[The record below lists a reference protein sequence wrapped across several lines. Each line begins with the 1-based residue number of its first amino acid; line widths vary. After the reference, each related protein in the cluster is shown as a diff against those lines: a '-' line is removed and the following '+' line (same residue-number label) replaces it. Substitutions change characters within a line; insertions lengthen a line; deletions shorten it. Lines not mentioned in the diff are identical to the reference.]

1 MMPVLKTLN
10 SFLILFLV
18 WSLVAYSSTSPDVT
32 IAKNDAEK
40 EAITQSDE
48 GPTAHGPYKGET
60 ESEHRGDIDP
70 YYARCAN
77 GKEQSPINI
86 ETLHVVKDK
95 YITDPTINYKPTV
108 FSLSNDGHTIQGT
121 PLTLDNSIV
130 VNNREYTLT
139 QFHFHTPSEHQFN
152 GNNFDMELHF
162 LHMDANLQLV
172 VLGLMIKEGETN
184 SYLKNAWNVI
194 PREKTTEDVKLKEP
208 IDLMNLL
215 PKEMDSFQY
224 NGSLT
229 TPPCS
234 EGVKWVILKEPIE
247 MSKEQINKFR
257 EIFYYNNRPVQP
269 LNEREVKEKI

>member
-1 MMPVLKTLN
+1 MPALKTLN

-18 WSLVAYSSTSPDVT
+18 WSLVACSSTSPNVT
-32 IAKNDAEK
+32 MAKNGAKK

-48 GPTAHGPYKGET
+48 GHTAHESYKG

-70 YYARCAN
+70 IYARCVN

-108 FSLSNDGHTIQGT
+108 FSLSNDGHTIQAT
-121 PLTLDNSIV
+121 PSTLDNSIV
-130 VNNREYTLT
+130 VNNKEYMLT
-139 QFHFHTPSEHQFN
+139 QLHFHTPSEHQFN

-162 LHMDANLQLV
+162 LHMDANYQLV
-172 VLGLMIKEGETN
+172 VLGLMIKEGKTN

-215 PKEMDSFQY
+215 PKEKDSFQY

-247 MSKEQINKFR
+247 MSKEQIDTFR
-257 EIFYYNNRPVQP
+257 EIFFYNNRPVQP
-269 LNEREVKEKI
+269 LNEREVKEKD